1 MNQKG
6 NQVTK
11 RDDEYGLLIEKVI
24 RYGTEYVEVRVTRR
38 EERYEHPVG
47 CPSDGDNFLGY
58 GTPKH
63 LLGLVVDGLGMYGFV
78 SDGEFRDPEF
88 IGADIEFRE
97 VHSIGERKLHGML
110 KAIKR
115 VKARVEK
122 DEARE
127 PGDKFMALAKSLKL
141 SFAVERIKRNGNEQ
155 DWRWM
160 SVEEGRNRYR
170 ALIDG
175 VVEEAKAR
183 KAA

>member
-1 MNQKG
+1 MPKP
-6 NQVTK
+6 
-11 RDDEYGLLIEKVI
+11 DDQYGLLIEKVI
-24 RYGTEYVEVRVTRR
+24 RYGTEYVEVRVARR
-38 EERYEHPVG
+38 EERYDHPVG

-63 LLGLVVDGLGMYGFV
+63 MLGLVVDGLGMYGFV
-78 SDGEFRDPEF
+78 SETGEPCFIGAEIEFRD
-88 IGADIEFRE
+88 
-97 VHSIGERKLHGML
+97 VHALDETKLARML

-141 SFAVERIKRNGNEQ
+141 SFAVERIKRNSSPD

-175 VVEEAKAR
+175 VVDEAKAR

>member
-1 MNQKG
+1 MKP
-6 NQVTK
+6 
-11 RDDEYGLLIEKVI
+11 DDEYGLLIEKVI
-24 RYGTEYVEVRVTRR
+24 RYGTEYVEVRVARR
-38 EERYEHPVG
+38 EERYDHPVG

-63 LLGLVVDGLGMYGFV
+63 MLGLVVDGLGMYGFV
-78 SDGEFRDPEF
+78 SETGEPTF
-88 IGADIEFRE
+88 IGADIEFRD
-97 VHSIGERKLHGML
+97 VHALDEAKLTRML

-127 PGDKFMALAKSLKL
+127 PGDKFMALAKALKL
-141 SFAVERIKRNGNEQ
+141 SFAVERIKRNSNSD

-170 ALIDG
+170 AMI
-175 VVEEAKAR
+175 EETVAEAVAR
-183 KAA
+183 KVA

>member
-1 MNQKG
+1 MKPINKSIIAAD
-6 NQVTK
+6 
-11 RDDEYGLLIEKVI
+11 RDTHAI
-24 RYGTEYVEVRVTRR
+24 TEATLAR
-38 EERYEHPVG
+38 
-47 CPSDGDNFLGY
+47 
-58 GTPKH
+58 
-63 LLGLVVDGLGMYGFV
+63 
-78 SDGEFRDPEF
+78 
-88 IGADIEFRE
+88 
-97 VHSIGERKLHGML
+97 ML

-141 SFAVERIKRNGNEQ
+141 SFAVERIKRNSNSD

-170 ALIDG
+170 AMI
-175 VVEEAKAR
+175 EEAVAEAVAR

>member
-1 MNQKG
+1 M
-6 NQVTK
+6 TK
-11 RDDEYGLLIEKVI
+11 PDDQYGLLIERVQ
-24 RYGTEYVEVRVTRR
+24 RYGTEYVEVRVARR
-38 EERYEHPVG
+38 EARYEHPVG

-63 LLGLVVDGLGMYGFV
+63 LLGLVLDGLGIYGFV
-78 SDGEFRDPEF
+78 SETGEPAYIAHDVEFRD
-88 IGADIEFRE
+88 
-97 VHSIGERKLHGML
+97 VHSSGETKLARML

-115 VKARVEK
+115 VKARIEK

-141 SFAVERIKRNGNEQ
+141 SFAVERIKRNGDQQ

-170 ALIDG
+170 TLIENA
-175 VVEEAKAR
+175 VTEAVAR
-183 KAA
+183 KVA

>member
-1 MNQKG
+1 MKP
-6 NQVTK
+6 
-11 RDDEYGLLIEKVI
+11 DDQYGLVIEKVI
-24 RYGTEYVEVRVTRR
+24 RYGTEYVEVRVARR
-38 EERYEHPVG
+38 EEKYDHPVG

-63 LLGLVVDGLGMYGFV
+63 MLGLVVDGLGMFGFV
-78 SDGEFRDPEF
+78 SETGEPTF
-88 IGADIEFRE
+88 IGADIEFRD
-97 VHSIGERKLHGML
+97 VHALDEGKLTRML
-110 KAIKR
+110 KALKR

-127 PGDKFMALAKSLKL
+127 PGDKFMALAKALKL
-141 SFAVERIKRNGNEQ
+141 SFAVERIKRNGSAD

-170 ALIDG
+170 ANI
-175 VVEEAKAR
+175 EEAVATAVER

>member
-1 MNQKG
+1 MKP
-6 NQVTK
+6 
-11 RDDEYGLLIEKVI
+11 DDEYGLLIEKVI
-24 RYGTEYVEVRVTRR
+24 RYGTEYVEVRVARR

-63 LLGLVVDGLGMYGFV
+63 MLGLVVDGLGMYGFV
-78 SDGEFRDPEF
+78 SETGEPTF
-88 IGADIEFRE
+88 IGADIEFRD
-97 VHSIGERKLHGML
+97 VHALDEAKLTRML
-110 KAIKR
+110 KALKR

-127 PGDKFMALAKSLKL
+127 PGDKFMALAKALKL
-141 SFAVERIKRNGNEQ
+141 SFAVERIKRNSNSD

-170 ALIDG
+170 AMI
-175 VVEEAKAR
+175 EETVAEAVAR
-183 KAA
+183 KVA

>member
-1 MNQKG
+1 M
-6 NQVTK
+6 TK
-11 RDDEYGLLIEKVI
+11 PDDQYGLLIEKVI
-24 RYGTEYVEVRVTRR
+24 RYGTEYVEVRVARR
-38 EERYEHPVG
+38 EERYDHPVG
-47 CPSDGDNFLGY
+47 CPSDGSMFAGY

-63 LLGLVVDGLGMYGFV
+63 MLGLVVDGLGMYGFV
-78 SDGEFRDPEF
+78 SETGEPCF
-88 IGADIEFRE
+88 IGADIEFRD
-97 VHSIGERKLHGML
+97 VHALDEAKLTRML
-110 KAIKR
+110 KALKR

-141 SFAVERIKRNGNEQ
+141 SFAVERIKRNGDSD

-170 ALIDG
+170 ANI
-175 VVEEAKAR
+175 EEAVATAVER